1 MSRTKER
8 STHARPKLV
17 GLVTA
22 LAWPIAACS
31 SSTPTESRNPYGFE
45 EVVYAVR
52 QTVTPEGVPVVADG
66 MGQVMDYGRYVP
78 GGRVEVKNLSNG
90 EIRNILE
97 PAQGGRSYAKADI
110 EGLDVSFDGQRIVF
124 AMKLDGNQS

>member
-1 MSRTKER
+1 EVSMSRTKAL
-8 STHARPKLV
+8 ARPKLV

-31 SSTPTESRNPYGFE
+31 TSSTDKTSDYGFE
-45 EVVYAVR
+45 EVVYGVR
-52 QTVTPEGVPVVADG
+52 QTVNEGVPVVADG

-78 GGRVEVKNLSNG
+78 GGRIEVKNLSTG
-90 EIRNILE
+90 DIRNILE
-97 PAQGGRSYAKADI
+97 KVDGGRDYSKADV

-124 AMKLDGNQS
+124 AMKFDGNEA